1 MDFLEGIY
9 QGNKNVMLYW
19 CGSAN
24 VVEKMLRCHIGNSSL
39 NLSALLFPPI
49 FYDGSSGAKKVNLT
63 LSLKF

>member
-49 FYDGSSGAKKVNLT
+49 FYDGLTGAEQVKLT